1 MKFAVWMMMVGMI
14 GLAGCQEHVNAPIQ
28 MRQDPFPEDQ
38 IMVAQDDLRASLA
51 GSAPILTRD
60 AQSGILYVTVP
71 IRNTTNKQLFV
82 DYRFRFLDANGQETF
97 KTGWM
102 NKVLAPNVPDR
113 ITANSTSPQAVDFRM
128 DLRWAR

>member
-1 MKFAVWMMMVGMI
+1 MKYAAWMIVGLLLI
-14 GLAGCQEHVNAPIQ
+14 AGCQEHINAPIQ
-28 MRQDPFPEDQ
+28 MRQDPYPEDQ
-38 IMVAQDDLRASLA
+38 IMIAQEDLRAATS
-51 GSAPILTRD
+51 GERPILSRD

-82 DYRFRFLDANGQETF
+82 DYRFTFFDANGQETF

-113 ITANSTSPQAVDFRM
+113 ITGNSTSPRAVDFRM

>member
-1 MKFAVWMMMVGMI
+1 MKIVSVMMLGLFL
-14 GLAGCQEHVNAPIQ
+14 LAGCQEHINAPIQ
-28 MRQDPFPEDQ
+28 ARQDLYPTDQ
-38 IMVAQDDLRASLA
+38 IAIAQDDLRAA
-51 GSAPILTRD
+51 TAFDRPILTRD
-60 AQSGILYVTVP
+60 AQTGILYVSVP

-82 DYRFRFLDANGQETF
+82 DYRLTFLDANGRETF

-113 ITANSTSPQAVDFRM
+113 INGNSTSPAATDFRI